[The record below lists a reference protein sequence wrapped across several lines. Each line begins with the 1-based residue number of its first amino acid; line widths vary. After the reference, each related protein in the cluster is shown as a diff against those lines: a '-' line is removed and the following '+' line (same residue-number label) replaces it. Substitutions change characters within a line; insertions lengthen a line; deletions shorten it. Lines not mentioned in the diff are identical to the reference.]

1 MAFRPTHLLAACI
14 VLTVGVVVSVACS
27 TTRDEQL
34 GGSGQLC
41 FANESCDDGLT
52 CVRLPLEGGGSEGG
66 ECFDLH
72 VASDDERSPDALE
85 EVADD
90 GGGDVG
96 ESEGEGGESDAPT
109 DSPEA
114 APSAEAGSDAKTD

>member
-1 MAFRPTHLLAACI
+1 MAFRRTHLLAACV
-14 VLTVGVVVSVACS
+14 VLAAGVVVSFACN

-34 GGSGQLC
+34 GGTGQLC

-52 CVRLPLEGGGSEGG
+52 CVRLPLEGGGFEGG

-72 VASDDERSPDALE
+72 EASEEETSPDALE

-90 GGGDVG
+90 GGDDVG
-96 ESEGEGGESDAPT
+96 EAT
-109 DSPEA
+109 DSPED